1 MKKKIG
7 IIGQFSPPIHG
18 LSKALDTLY
27 NSYLGEK
34 YDLTK
39 FDITNNKKFLSII
52 FKLIKSNL
60 DIYYLTISQSKF
72 GNLRDL
78 IILKIIQMKKKK
90 SIIHLHGGGFRNVL
104 EEDMGNFQRKLNYKI
119 LGKVDCGI
127 VLGESLKYIFEGII
141 DKDRIKV
148 VKNCV
153 DDEFVISDEEFEEKM
168 KIFKEKK
175 VLNILY
181 LSNFIEDKGY
191 KDVLNLAKLCKEKN
205 NKKFNFIFAGKF
217 FDENDKNWFFK
228 FIEDNSLKD
237 IIEYKGIVGGEEKKK
252 LFKESDYFILLTRYK
267 NEGQPI
273 SIIEAGINGL
283 GIITTNHAGIKD
295 ILKED
300 RMLVFDKN
308 KINIDVIYKRIIKE
322 CNKDNILNIL
332 VKNRKDI
339 KKEFIEKDYLK
350 SLEFIFDEIEEK

>member
-7 IIGQFSPPIHG
+7 IIGQFPPPMHG

-39 FDITNNKKFLSII
+39 FDITNNKKF
-52 FKLIKSNL
+52 FKRVVEIIKSDL
-60 DIYYLTISQSKF
+60 DTYYLTISQSKF
-72 GNLRDL
+72 GNIRDL
-78 IILKIIQMKKKK
+78 IILKVVQMKKKK

-104 EEDMGNFQRKLNYKI
+104 EEDMGSFQRKLNYEI

-141 DKDRIKV
+141 DEDKIKV

-168 KIFKEKK
+168 ELLKTKK

-191 KDVLNLAKLCKEKN
+191 KDVLNLAKLCREKN
-205 NKKFNFIFAGKF
+205 DERFKFLFAGKF
-217 FDENDKNWFFK
+217 FNEEDKSWFFK
-228 FIEDNSLKD
+228 FIEDNNLKD
-237 IIEYKGIVGGEEKKK
+237 IVDYKGIVGGEEKKK
-252 LFKESDYFILLTRYK
+252 LLKESDYFILLTRYK

-273 SIIEAGINGL
+273 SVIEAGANGL
-283 GIITTNHAGIKD
+283 RVISTDHAGIKD
-295 ILKED
+295 ILNKEQ
-300 RMLVFDKN
+300 MIVCDKN
-308 KINIDVIYKRIIKE
+308 NIKDSIIYEAVSYDYK
-322 CNKDNILNIL
+322 NKSISLHE
-332 VKNRKDI
+332 KNREKI
-339 KKEFIEKDYLK
+339 KKEF
-350 SLEFIFDEIEEK
+350 SEEKYLEQLELIFKKV

>member
-7 IIGQFSPPIHG
+7 IIGQFPPPMHG

-39 FDITNNKKFLSII
+39 FDITDNKKFLKII
-52 FKLIKSNL
+52 FKLIKSDL

-78 IILKIIQMKKKK
+78 IILKVIQMKKKK

-104 EEDMGNFQRKLNYKI
+104 EEDMGSIQRKLNYKI

-127 VLGESLKYIFEGII
+127 VLGESLKYIFDGII
-141 DKDRIKV
+141 DKDKIKV

-153 DDEFVISDEEFEEKM
+153 DDEFVISDDEFEEK
-168 KIFKEKK
+168 IELFKTKK
-175 VLNILY
+175 LLNILY

-191 KDVLNLAKLCKEKN
+191 KDVLNLAKLCKEK
-205 NKKFNFIFAGKF
+205 KDKSFNFIFAGKF
-217 FDENDKNWFFK
+217 FNKEEKSYFFN
-228 FIEDNSLKD
+228 FIEDNNLKD
-237 IIEYKGIVGGEEKKK
+237 IVEYKGIVGGEEKKK
-252 LFKESDYFILLTRYK
+252 LLKKSDYFILLTRYK

-283 GIITTNHAGIKD
+283 RIITTNHAGIKD

-300 RMLVFDKN
+300 RMLIIDKN
-308 KINIDVIYKRIIKE
+308 EINIDILYKRIIKE
-322 CNKDNILNIL
+322 CKDDIIKTL

-339 KKEFIEKDYLK
+339 KEEFSEKYYLK
-350 SLEFIFDEIEEK
+350 SLESIFDEIEEK

>member
-7 IIGQFSPPIHG
+7 IIGQFPPPMHG

-39 FDITNNKKFLSII
+39 FDITNNKKF
-52 FKLIKSNL
+52 FKRVVEIIKSDL
-60 DIYYLTISQSKF
+60 DTYYLTISQSKF
-72 GNLRDL
+72 GNIRDL
-78 IILKIIQMKKKK
+78 IILKIVQMKKKK

-104 EEDMGNFQRKLNYKI
+104 EEDMGSFQRKLNYKI

-141 DKDRIKV
+141 DEDKIKV

-153 DDEFVISDEEFEEKM
+153 DDEFVISDEEFAEKIELL
-168 KIFKEKK
+168 KTKK
-175 VLNILY
+175 VLDILY

-191 KDVLNLAKLCKEKN
+191 KDVLNIAKLCREKN
-205 NKKFNFIFAGKF
+205 DERFKFLFAGKF
-217 FDENDKNWFFK
+217 FNEEDKSWFFK
-228 FIEDNSLKD
+228 FIEDNNLKD

-252 LFKESDYFILLTRYK
+252 LLKESDYFILLTRYK

-273 SIIEAGINGL
+273 SVIEAGANGL
-283 GIITTNHAGIKD
+283 RVISTDHAGIKD
-295 ILKED
+295 ILNSKE
-300 RMLVFDKN
+300 MIQINKKNIKVNELYLCIDKEYEARNNFVNIVNKNRN
-308 KINIDVIYKRIIKE
+308 KIKE
-322 CNKDNILNIL
+322 EFSE
-332 VKNRKDI
+332 
-339 KKEFIEKDYLK
+339 KEYLK
-350 SLEFIFDEIEEK
+350 ELDEIFI

>member
-7 IIGQFSPPIHG
+7 IIGQFPPPMHG

-39 FDITNNKKFLSII
+39 FDITDNKKFLKII
-52 FKLIKSNL
+52 FKLIKSDL
-60 DIYYLTISQSKF
+60 DVYYLTISQSKF

-78 IILKIIQMKKKK
+78 IILKIIQIKKKK

-104 EEDMGNFQRKLNYKI
+104 EEDIGNIQRKLNYKI

-141 DKDRIKV
+141 DKDKIKV

-153 DDEFVISDEEFEEKM
+153 DDEFVISDKEFEEK
-168 KIFKEKK
+168 IELLKEKK

-205 NKKFNFIFAGKF
+205 DERFKFIFAGKF
-217 FDENDKNWFFK
+217 FSENDKNWFFK
-228 FIEDNSLKD
+228 FIEDNNLKD
-237 IIEYKGIVGGEEKKK
+237 IIEYKGVVGGEEKKK

-273 SIIEAGINGL
+273 SIIEAATNGIRV
-283 GIITTNHAGIKD
+283 ISTKHAGITD
-295 ILKED
+295 ILNESEMILCDKSDIDVSIIYKNLFYEYQN
-300 RMLVFDKN
+300 KN
-308 KINIDVIYKRIIKE
+308 KVFSLLKE
-322 CNKDNILNIL
+322 NRQKLKKDFSE
-332 VKNRKDI
+332 
-339 KKEFIEKDYLK
+339 KKYLK
-350 SLEFIFDEIEEK
+350 QLDIIFNEI